1 MLLRLVDKQMKFA
14 TGLSGLSPRR
24 SLRQFGK
31 YAVVGGLGT
40 ATDFAVTIFLIEQAG
55 VPVLIAGTCGFAAA
69 VVQNFL
75 LNRLWTFPGSDHY
88 NTRGQMVR
96 FALVSLGGLAIHL
109 FLFALV
115 DKTLMPYWTT
125 WLGSAERA
133 FALSYRFAKL
143 CAISVTLIW
152 NYTAN
157 RMWTFKS
164 HEQAISS

>member
-1 MLLRLVDKQMKFA
+1 MKFA
-14 TGLSGLSPRR
+14 TGLSGPSPRR
-24 SLRQFGK
+24 ALRQFGK

-40 ATDFAVTIFLIEQAG
+40 ATDFTVTVFLIEQTGVTVLMAG
-55 VPVLIAGTCGFAAA
+55 ACGFAAA

-75 LNRLWTFPGSDHY
+75 LNRLWTFPGSAHY

-96 FALVSLGGLAIHL
+96 FTLVSLVGLAIHL
-109 FLFALV
+109 FLFSFV
-115 DKTLMPYWTT
+115 DRSLMPYWTV

-157 RMWTFKS
+157 RLWPFKS
-164 HEQAISS
+164 HEHVMDA

>member
-1 MLLRLVDKQMKFA
+1 MRFA
-14 TGLSGLSPRR
+14 SGLDGSTPSR
-24 SLRQFGK
+24 SIRQFGR
-31 YAVVGGLGT
+31 YAVVGGMGT
-40 ATDFAVTIFLIEQAG
+40 VSDFVVTVFLIELGSVTVLLAG
-55 VPVLIAGTCGFAAA
+55 ACGFAVA

-96 FALVSLGGLAIHL
+96 FALVSLVGLAIHL

-115 DKTLMPYWTT
+115 DKTLMPYWST

-133 FALSYRFAKL
+133 FTLNYRFAKL

-157 RMWTFKS
+157 RIWTFKHTS
-164 HEQAISS
+164 R